1 MILTGDLGIY
11 GKKILK
17 DYMQDEYNIE
27 LGNLQDSACMIYE
40 LDKQEVNAG
49 GSGPACLPLVSYG
62 YILDKMKKNRL
73 KKVLLVATGALLSQ
87 TLVNEKQTIP
97 AISHA
102 VCLEVCQWFI

>member
-1 MILTGDLGIY
+1 MVIY
-11 GKKILK
+11 MKE
-17 DYMQDEYNIE
+17 EYNMEIN
-27 LGNLQDSACMIYE
+27 NLDDSACMIY
-40 LDKQEVNAG
+40 DINNQEVYAG
-49 GSGPACLPLVSYG
+49 GSGPACIPLVTYG

-102 VCLEVCQWFI
+102 VCLEVCQ